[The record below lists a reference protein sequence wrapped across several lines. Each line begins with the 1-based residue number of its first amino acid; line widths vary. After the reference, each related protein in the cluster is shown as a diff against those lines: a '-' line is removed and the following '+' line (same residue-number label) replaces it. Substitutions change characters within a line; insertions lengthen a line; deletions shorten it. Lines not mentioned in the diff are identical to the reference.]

1 MYVWER
7 VGGTEAGGR
16 GRPHGSGIWAETWRG
31 HRRLRKTH
39 LRGGKGSPQA
49 ARETARRLC
58 GSTVRG
64 TGAEAESCALGTRG
78 C

>member
-31 HRRLRKTH
+31 TQETEKDT
-39 LRGGKGSPQA
+39 PQG
-49 ARETARRLC
+49 ARETARTLC

-64 TGAEAESCALGTRG
+64 TGAEAESCALGSTG